1 MTAEESLIQEIAGGV
16 EIVVG
21 FLVMFATGGYG
32 VQTGAFIMADG
43 AIVFSEGQNG
53 EKVRPFEYFTIFFVN
68 PHIDIP
74 ESDIDYHK
82 EYTVTKHI
90 LFVLL
95 GCIVF
100 LIMFLWILPILGEE
114 PILYRISS
122 SLSIGILVLII
133 VALIVLS
140 IHFIQKGKQAVDT
153 EIKQQN
159 LFSGI
164 VLLAGI
170 LLLIIGCVII
180 ILAWSYIINGLET

>member
-1 MTAEESLIQEIAGGV
+1 M
-16 EIVVG
+16 
-21 FLVMFATGGYG
+21 
-32 VQTGAFIMADG
+32 
-43 AIVFSEGQNG
+43 
-53 EKVRPFEYFTIFFVN
+53 
-68 PHIDIP
+68 
-74 ESDIDYHK
+74 
-82 EYTVTKHI
+82 TKHI